1 MTTFNIDRNADV
13 RELTAE
19 ELEIVAGGLPIGT
32 GPDRAVRWLADA
44 TGGEAFFACVNKLV
58 RG

>member
-1 MTTFNIDRNADV
+1 MTTFNIDTSAQD

-19 ELEIVAGGLPIGT
+19 ELEIVAGGNIFLALEG
-32 GPDRAVRWLADA
+32 AKMLADA
-44 TGGEAFFACVNKLV
+44 TGGEAFFAQVNKLV